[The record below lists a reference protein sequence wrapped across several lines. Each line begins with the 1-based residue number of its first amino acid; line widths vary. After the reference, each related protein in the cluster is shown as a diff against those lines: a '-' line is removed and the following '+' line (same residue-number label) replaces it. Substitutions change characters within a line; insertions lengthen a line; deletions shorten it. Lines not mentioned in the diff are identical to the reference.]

1 MCAHVSL
8 PLLPL
13 EAKLAPEARSP
24 LPLPLSILDFPPL
37 SLRTIHPL
45 YPMTITT
52 LAQTLSDTERVAIKA
67 ATEDLLSE
75 AVQLLKDL
83 TDIDTTNPPGLN
95 YPQIASVLDKFLS
108 SKGYEVK
115 QIPVPL
121 ELHPE
126 LVPFS
131 DLPRVNV
138 FARLKPKSPSSDK
151 GRVIHFNGHVD
162 VVPVADTEQWTHPP
176 FQTTVSDGVIYGR
189 GVSDMKGGIVAQIF
203 AIEALRKAE
212 IPIRGTIEQSGVVDE
227 ETTGIRNAGMGYL
240 VEQGYIAR
248 GKQDAVIITEPLNTN
263 NVCLGHRGTIW
274 GRIVFK
280 GLASHGSTPQRGV
293 NALLHASLVVAEAHR
308 TITPRLKKLTDKYVV
323 PPEAQAASLTFTV
336 LNSGTNTNTVPASAT
351 LEFDRRLVP
360 GEKLDKAREE
370 IHAVLNSVKEQV
382 GEDFHAEYSELYSA
396 DPIWVGNSKDPTAQ
410 ELIGHVKSAIN
421 NVLNVEAG
429 VVCSPGSDDQRF
441 VVRNAG
447 IDSCIV
453 YGPGN
458 IRNVHNKDESLS
470 LEDLRTA
477 IEVMA
482 IFTAEFLN
490 NA

>member
-1 MCAHVSL
+1 MV
-8 PLLPL
+8 P
-13 EAKLAPEARSP
+13 
-24 LPLPLSILDFPPL
+24 
-37 SLRTIHPL
+37 
-45 YPMTITT
+45 
-52 LAQTLSDTERVAIKA
+52 AQTLSDKDRATIKA
-67 ATEDLLSE
+67 AAEDLLPE
-75 AVQLLKDL
+75 AVELLKCL

-95 YPQIASVLDKFLS
+95 YPRIASILDEFLT
-108 SKGYEVK
+108 SKGYKVE
-115 QIPVPL
+115 QIPVPP

-138 FARLKPKSPSSDK
+138 FATLKPEDAAEDR

-162 VVPVADTEQWTHPP
+162 VVPAADVEQWTYPP
-176 FQTTVSDGVIYGR
+176 FKTTITNGVIYGR

-203 AIEALRKAE
+203 AVEVLRKAG

-240 VEQGYIAR
+240 VEQRYIAR
-248 GKQDAVIITEPLNTN
+248 GKQDAVIITEPLNTT

-274 GRIVFK
+274 GRIKFT

-308 TITPRLKKLTDKYVV
+308 TITPKLKQLKDGHVI
-323 PPEAQAASLTFTV
+323 PPEAQEASLTFTV
-336 LNSGTNTNTVPASAT
+336 LNSGTNTNTVPATAV

-360 GEKLDKAREE
+360 GETLDKARRE
-370 IHAVLNSVKEQV
+370 IMSVLDEVKKQV
-382 GEDFHAEYSELYSA
+382 GGDFNAEYSEFYST
-396 DPIWVGNSKDPTAQ
+396 DPIWVGASKDPTAQ
-410 ELIGHVKSAIN
+410 ELIRHVKDAIK
-421 NVLNVEAG
+421 NVLDVEPG

-458 IRNVHNKDESLS
+458 IRNVHNKDESLA
-470 LEDLRTA
+470 LDDLRAA

-482 IFTAEFLN
+482 VFTAEFLN
-490 NA
+490 NM